1 MTVDQKK
8 REGKKQLKMSTSPTP
23 SPFWRSIDI
32 AHTALLLTDVQEQ
45 IFFHMPPEAQK
56 TYIETIKTI
65 LDHFRSQIA
74 ARRAKKESATADPMA
89 PNKGIP
95 MIIHHLIPVGQNSHA
110 FISPYNKINSTWATK
125 RLSGVQLPP
134 GAADPNTPWFAI
146 PEALK
151 PAKGWSVDEV
161 VLGKTRVGSF
171 GDSVLLGYLRARDIK
186 REFYFPRF
194 LGNS

>member
-1 MTVDQKK
+1 
-8 REGKKQLKMSTSPTP
+8 LSTPP
-23 SPFWRSIDI
+23 PFWRSVDI
-32 AHTALLLTDVQEQ
+32 GHTALLLTDVQEQ

-56 TYIETIKTI
+56 AYLETVKRI

-74 ARRAKKESATADPMA
+74 ARRAEKENAKASSVDPMA
-89 PNKGIP
+89 PNEGIP
-95 MIIHHLIPVGQNSHA
+95 MIIHHLVPVGQNSHA

-134 GAADPNTPWFAI
+134 GATDPNTPWFAI

-151 PAKGWSVDEV
+151 PAKGWNVDEV

-194 LGNS
+194 PW